1 MMWNRV
7 KHSTPLP
14 IDATAHSRIDAA
26 WDAVELL
33 RERIDA
39 LEHELSFF
47 QDDTMGLLVKMNV
60 KINELLNSHYTNNQ
74 SEEQHATDKTNN

>member
-1 MMWNRV
+1 MSIV
-7 KHSTPLP
+7 KHSAPLS
-14 IDATAHSRIDAA
+14 IDSSSHTRIDAL
-26 WDAVELL
+26 WDAVEVL

-47 QDDTMGLLVKMNV
+47 QDDIMGLLVKMNI

>member
-1 MMWNRV
+1 MTIV
-7 KHSTPLP
+7 KHSTPLS
-14 IDATAHSRIDAA
+14 IDSTSHTRIDAL
-26 WDAVELL
+26 WDAVEVL

-60 KINELLNSHYTNNQ
+60 KINELLNSHYTNKQ
-74 SEEQHATDKTNN
+74 SEEHNATDKTNN